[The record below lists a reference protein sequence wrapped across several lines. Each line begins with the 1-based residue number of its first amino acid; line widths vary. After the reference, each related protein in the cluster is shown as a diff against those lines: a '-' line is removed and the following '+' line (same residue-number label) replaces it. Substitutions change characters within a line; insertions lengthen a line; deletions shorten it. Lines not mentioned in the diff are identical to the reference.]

1 MTRKPISFPVYVGVV
16 LGVISTIYSIINLD
30 IIFAIVVAVLWALS
44 ILSIFKWSLVV
55 KYALYLL
62 SLVFCITIVLNIFI
76 PKEDKDSA
84 EDEADITDEYAVDDT
99 EYPDGTV
106 YVEGESG
113 TLTNAGSYSFLG
125 ETAIGNEAYLGD
137 GNASVAYTFNIQTG
151 GTYVLS
157 VRLSDDDMH
166 SDGARNADILI
177 DGSIPLKY
185 THVSEDTNG
194 WKWYEIGDV
203 VLEEGEH
210 TIVFTKTVSTS
221 AAYTMDAFRLVPE

>member
-1 MTRKPISFPVYVGVV
+1 MIKKTFAFPVYVAIV
-16 LGVISTIYSIINLD
+16 LGILSTIYSIINLD
-30 IIFAIVVAVLWALS
+30 MILVVLIAVLWAFS
-44 ILSIFKWSLVV
+44 ILSIFKWSLIA
-55 KYALYLL
+55 KYALYLF
-62 SLVFCITIVLNIFI
+62 SLIFCITIALNIFMS
-76 PKEDKDSA
+76 KEDKDSA
-84 EDEADITDEYAVDDT
+84 KDEADVADEFVEDSTEYAA
-99 EYPDGTV
+99 GTI

-137 GNASVAYTFNIQTG
+137 GGATVTYTFNIQTS

-157 VRLSDDDMH
+157 VRLSDDDLH

-177 DGSIPLKY
+177 DNNISLKY

-194 WKWYEIGDV
+194 WKWYEIGDA

-210 TIVFTKTVSTS
+210 TIVFTKTATTS
-221 AAYTMDAFRLVPE
+221 AAYTMDAFRLVPK